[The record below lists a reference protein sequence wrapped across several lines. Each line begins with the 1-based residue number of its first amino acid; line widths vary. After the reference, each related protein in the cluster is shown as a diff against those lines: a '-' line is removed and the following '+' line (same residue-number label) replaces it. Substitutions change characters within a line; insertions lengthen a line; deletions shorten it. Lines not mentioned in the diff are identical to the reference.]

1 MTSLHHACISG
12 SVEIV
17 SLLLECG
24 SKIDVKDM
32 NGYRPLHYA
41 CQYGKV
47 EIAAALLRYG
57 ANPNEPT
64 LINNDTPM
72 HLLVQHSPLTS
83 STISSSMFD
92 SNLNTLN
99 SHEKLLMILLSHSG
113 MASLSM
119 VNTTQQQ
126 TPFELACEL
135 GKAKMI
141 EIVIK
146 YLLNNQNDHSDL
158 IRDHSKTALHLA
170 CKNAHDDII
179 RMLLV
184 YNLIDVNYA
193 NDEGTALHEACR
205 YGRYQAAKLL
215 LESGIDLNV
224 QDKYKQLAVDVI
236 IKQKIGNDLK
246 CLLKGRKFS
255 RNHPKN
261 NCKIFFLFKCKL
273 KCA

>member
-24 SKIDVKDM
+24 SKIDVKDV

-47 EIAAALLRYG
+47 EIGAALLRYG

-64 LINNDTPM
+64 LANNDSPM
-72 HLLVQHSPLTS
+72 HLLIQHSPLTS
-83 STISSSMFD
+83 SASTSSMLD
-92 SNLNTLN
+92 SNTPLN

-113 MASLSM
+113 IASLSIA
-119 VNTTQQQ
+119 NNSQQM

-135 GKAKMI
+135 GKTKMI
-141 EIVIK
+141 EIIIK

-158 IRDHSKTALHLA
+158 IRNHSKNSLHLA
-170 CKNAHDDII
+170 CKNAHDEII
-179 RMLLV
+179 RMLLI
-184 YNLIDVNYA
+184 YNLSDINYA

-205 YGRYQAAKLL
+205 YGRYQTAKLL
-215 LESGIDLNV
+215 LESGIDLNI

-246 CLLKGRKFS
+246 CLLKGNLVNF
-255 RNHPKN
+255 
-261 NCKIFFLFKCKL
+261 IL
-273 KCA
+273 KSA